1 MNKLYVIG
9 GLPRCGKTIILNG
22 LIQRQPMIGV
32 SSDAIRA
39 GVRYLNKHKR
49 IDETESMVEDQLPWE
64 MMIGLIQ
71 RYDHQNIPLVVEGVI
86 FTPERIKSLQL
97 KNLELKAAFVGFSSD
112 AFVERVIEHGKQNKD
127 WIYDNIQNH
136 EGDESKVREMMK
148 GLHMKSIA
156 LKSEA
161 EKYGYRFF
169 DIEASS
175 FEVYKDN
182 VIEYLLT

>member
-1 MNKLYVIG
+1 M
-9 GLPRCGKTIILNG
+9 
-22 LIQRQPMIGV
+22 
-32 SSDAIRA
+32 
-39 GVRYLNKHKR
+39 
-49 IDETESMVEDQLPWE
+49 
-64 MMIGLIQ
+64 
-71 RYDHQNIPLVVEGVI
+71 
-86 FTPERIKSLQL
+86 
-97 KNLELKAAFVGFSSD
+97 ELKAAFVGFSSD
-112 AFVERVIEHGKQNKD
+112 NFVERVIEHGKQNKD

-148 GLHMKSIA
+148 GLHMKSIS